1 MLILTHSVSLLAL
14 LLPSGG
20 AGGLNPLRAPEG
32 EAEGKAGGEAV
43 CRSKAFSKRASASGE
58 NCRSEAETTTSAMP
72 STQGW
77 SVSENRSVSWCLMPF
92 FTFSLHFDLHCHKL
106 LKTLVIIEEWGFKF
120 SCQKRFKK
128 FKFFKFLDFS
138 QCQPASKFKFF
149 TPSMTRI

>member
-1 MLILTHSVSLLAL
+1 MSAVPTTLVLERQRRPSV
-14 LLPSGG
+14 P
-20 AGGLNPLRAPEG
+20 R
-32 EAEGKAGGEAV
+32 
-43 CRSKAFSKRASASGE
+43 
-58 NCRSEAETTTSAMP
+58 
-72 STQGW
+72 
-77 SVSENRSVSWCLMPF
+77 CLMPF

-120 SCQKRFKK
+120 SWQKRFKK